1 MAASTP
7 KPAGSFE
14 KRSADALTSCMI
26 VLEDLSEV
34 ADDPEKYAV
43 VSDSGSM
50 YIVDTRA
57 RTCDCED
64 MLFRRPDGG
73 CRHLRRIDYAR
84 GAVPIPG
91 WVDRSAIDDD
101 LGQHLA
107 AEPLIVNVNGRTEVL
122 DDER

>member
-1 MAASTP
+1 MAATTP
-7 KPAGSFE
+7 KPAGGFE

-73 CRHLRRIDYAR
+73 CRHLRRVDYAR

-91 WVDRSAIDDD
+91 WADRSAIDAQ
-101 LGQHLA
+101 LGQHLTA
-107 AEPLIVNVNGRTEVL
+107 SPRIATAGGRTEVF
-122 DDER
+122 ES